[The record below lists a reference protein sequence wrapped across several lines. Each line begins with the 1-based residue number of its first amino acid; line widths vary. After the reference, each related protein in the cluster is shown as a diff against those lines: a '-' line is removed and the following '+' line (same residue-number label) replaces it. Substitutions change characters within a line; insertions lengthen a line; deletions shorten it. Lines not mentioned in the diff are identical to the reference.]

1 MELINHLRE
10 FYGFPQASLAQ
21 YVGVSR
27 GHLSMAAIGRK
38 DLQTAAFLKLS
49 KLALA
54 VKKEGEPDLEK
65 IKASHR
71 SFLKDKEDGFVNYKI
86 LETQH
91 RLTGCQRKLR
101 RMQIKHRQA
110 IHALACLAVL
120 QANPEDPDI
129 DHYKIMEMSTRKVL
143 DKNSEVAQLD
153 LELRIAGLE
162 ATAEFLRQRVAARE
176 SLPAVKA
183 NPGDANRDQLRSM
196 KIFAGV
202 QLDNKREVAQVDLTP
217 KGESLEANPTSLPG
231 RLTVEGS
238 LTAIPANPECTGSA
252 CPDSLGRHTKRKCV
266 SCDTNHGT
274 ELMGIAARRRLDK
287 KSEVTPFDLELQTTG
302 LTNRADFSRSKIR
315 KGSSWGHEGGEAH
328 HQRRGKTNCP
338 TEYQALL
345 T

>member
-1 MELINHLRE
+1 MKLINHLRE
-10 FYGFPQASLAQ
+10 FYGFPQAALAQ

-54 VKKEGEPDLEK
+54 VKNEGEPDLEN
-65 IKASHR
+65 IKANHR
-71 SFLKDKEDGFVNYKI
+71 SFLKDKEEGFVNYKI

-91 RLTGCQRKLR
+91 RLMGCQRKLH

-176 SLPAVKA
+176 SLAA
-183 NPGDANRDQLRSM
+183 
-196 KIFAGV
+196 
-202 QLDNKREVAQVDLTP
+202 AQAI
-217 KGESLEANPTSLPG
+217 LEMPT
-231 RLTVEGS
+231 
-238 LTAIPANPECTGSA
+238 
-252 CPDSLGRHTKRKCV
+252 
-266 SCDTNHGT
+266 GT
-274 ELMGIAARRRLDK
+274 
-287 KSEVTPFDLELQTTG
+287 S
-302 LTNRADFSRSKIR
+302 
-315 KGSSWGHEGGEAH
+315 
-328 HQRRGKTNCP
+328 
-338 TEYQALL
+338 
-345 T
+345 